1 MPHPTPRF
9 ASVAIGT
16 DGTIWGSR
24 PDGQVRRR
32 IGHTLWE
39 PVPGRAIRQLSV
51 ADARNVWGTSLGR
64 HGVLC
69 RWLVD
74 EHAWQ
79 ELRGPKT
86 TSTYV
91 SVGADGTAFSISPN
105 GDIWRLDPP
114 DFAPRKTPGLAS
126 SSDACNPFLHEVPVQ
141 VAAVHRDAAWAV
153 SNLGNVYQ
161 FSAAGWTRVDDAP
174 PLAWIGAAADGS
186 VWGTNAA
193 GALFRR
199 ASQPLWWEPMPG
211 RLAQV
216 VVASAE
222 LVLGLD
228 SDGLPRTM
236 RWDPQTWRPVPG
248 GLSWLA
254 AAQDGSGEVVGINL
268 DGDVCR
274 WTGAAWEPLN
284 NPVCLVQIVA
294 TSARDLHGLDRQG
307 RVFHFDGQRWCQVPQ
322 AAADR
327 GPAWCPATDEAAA
340 ALPSIRGELPSPA
353 PLKQAVLAGADRGA
367 AWALDGA
374 GNVFRAGGPVWE
386 PLVGATAAAWGA
398 ADEPRPPLARRDSA
412 GCPDR
417 RAASRRGVP
426 GSHPFRRAADAW
438 WSAAAGA
445 AR

>member
-1 MPHPTPRF
+1 MPLPAHRF
-9 ASVAIGT
+9 VSVAIGT

-51 ADARNVWGTSLGR
+51 ADAGTVWGVGLGR
-64 HGVLC
+64 QGALC
-69 RWLVD
+69 RWLAA

-79 ELRGPKT
+79 DLRGPKT

-91 SVGADGTAFSISPN
+91 SVGADGTAYSIGPS
-105 GDIWRLDPP
+105 GDIWR
-114 DFAPRKTPGLAS
+114 FAPPGFAPQKTPGLAS
-126 SSDACNPFLHEVPVQ
+126 ASDAGNPFLHEVPVQ
-141 VAAVHRDAAWAV
+141 LAAVHYDAAWAV
-153 SNLGNVYQ
+153 SNLGNVYS
-161 FSAAGWTRVDDAP
+161 FSSAGWSRVDDAP
-174 PLAWIGAAADGS
+174 PLAWIGAAADGT
-186 VWGTNAA
+186 VWGASAA
-193 GALFRR
+193 GVLFRR
-199 ASQPLWWEPMPG
+199 ATEPLWWEPMPG
-211 RLAQV
+211 RLVQV
-216 VVASAE
+216 AVASAE

-228 SDGLPRTM
+228 GDGSPRTM
-236 RWDPQTWRPVPG
+236 RWDPQAWRPVPG

-254 AAQDGSGEVVGINL
+254 ATQDGSGEVVGIDL
-268 DGDVCR
+268 DGDACR

-294 TSARDLHGLDRQG
+294 RSTHDIQGFDRQG
-307 RVFHFDGQRWCQVPQ
+307 RVFAFDGQRWRQAPDARSDRGLVVRND
-322 AAADR
+322 AAA
-327 GPAWCPATDEAAA
+327 GLPAT
-340 ALPSIRGELPSPA
+340 LGELPSPA
-353 PLKQAVLAGADRGA
+353 PLKQVALAGVDRRT
-367 AWALDGA
+367 AWALDAA